1 MKFIFFFFLKKR
13 ALPTLTS
20 LSVENSISAI
30 IHLYT
35 KFETENDA
43 TAKIKLGNDFLEINL
58 SHYKKTASLY

>member
-1 MKFIFFFFLKKR
+1 MKFIFFFFEKR

-20 LSVENSISAI
+20 LSVENSIIAMV
-30 IHLYT
+30 HYYT
-35 KFETENDA
+35 KFKTENDA